1 MSMEQR
7 IRHLLEAA
15 RRAEAE
21 GDLRTAGILRRM
33 AKEAQ
38 PAEMVRRPDLGPA
51 PEPAP
56 EYTLRRVS

>member
-38 PAEMVRRPDLGPA
+38 PLAGMKRPTPPPA
-51 PEPAP
+51 PAQR
-56 EYTLRRVS
+56 LVS

>member
-33 AKEAQ
+33 AKEAL
-38 PAEMVRRPDLGPA
+38 PVEAASRPWL
-51 PEPAP
+51 EPAQ
-56 EYTLRRVS
+56 RRVG

>member
-33 AKEAQ
+33 ANEAL
-38 PAEMVRRPDLGPA
+38 PAEVVRRPA
-51 PEPAP
+51 PEPA
-56 EYTLRRVS
+56 RRLAG